1 MKSKVCILAAQIKK
15 AQKVSLSQAMA
26 TAWKMV
32 KTFTDLEVVTF
43 KKVSCDICRRVVSRN
58 WDKYQPPAGTGRP
71 IKEGLILVADMGKV
85 AAGINC
91 IISMY
96 QNNIISW

>member
-15 AQKVSLSQAMA
+15 VQNVTLSQAMS

-43 KKVSCDICRRVVSRN
+43 KKVSGEVCRRVVSRN
-58 WDKYQPPAGTGRP
+58 WSKYQPPTGTGRP
-71 IKEGLILVADMGKV
+71 VKEGLVLVADMGKV
-85 AAGINC
+85 AAGMNC

>member
-15 AQKVSLSQAMA
+15 AQNISLSQAMS

-43 KKVSCDICRRVVSRN
+43 KTVSGIISRRVVSRN
-58 WDKYQPPAGTGRP
+58 WSKYQPPTGTGRP
-71 IKEGLILVADMGKV
+71 VKEGLVLVADMGKV

>member
-15 AQKVSLSQAMA
+15 AQDVSLSQAMS

-32 KTFTDLEVVTF
+32 KTFTDMEVVTF
-43 KKVSCDICRRVVSRN
+43 KKVSGDICRRVVSKN
-58 WDKYQPPAGTGRP
+58 WAKYQPPTGTGRP
-71 IKEGLILVADMGKV
+71 VKEGLVLVADMGKV
-85 AAGINC
+85 AAGVNC